1 MEESVKQTVLL
12 IVQALFLTVLVAS
25 VAFAG
30 GYQINEMGARATG
43 MGGAFVAQASDPSAV
58 YYNPAGLA
66 SQKGI
71 NALVGLDLIIP
82 STELKPA
89 SGASAISTESQVFL
103 PLNLYGTYQLDD
115 QTVVGLGIFNP
126 FGLGAKWPSAAPTY
140 ALDASMQAFYFN
152 PAVGY
157 KIDDE
162 FSVGLGVSLVY
173 VSIADKYTGVSIEG
187 TGTGFNLNI
196 GGTYKPME
204 DLCIG
209 LSYRIPTEVEVSGDV
224 TITGLP
230 KATGKAKIPMPG
242 NLQLGVSYQVMP
254 ELLVEGDVQYV
265 QWSAYKG
272 IDFTINGVTTDDP
285 SKWDDAAILRAGAE
299 YKLDEEITLRA
310 GLILDLSPQPPS
322 QTTLVLPDS
331 YRSDV
336 SIGGSYK
343 VDENL
348 SIHAAYMLVLF
359 GERDAKMVANDPPM
373 TIPGTYNTTAHVLS
387 VNVSYAF

>member
-12 IVQALFLTVLVAS
+12 IVQALLLSVLVAS

-43 MGGAFVAQASDPSAV
+43 MGGAFVATASDPSAI
-58 YYNPAGLA
+58 YYNPAGLG

-71 NALVGLDLIIP
+71 NALVGLDLILP
-82 STELKPA
+82 STDYTPTGGTK
-89 SGASAISTESQVFL
+89 ISTESQVFL

-126 FGLGAKWPSAAPTY
+126 FGLGTKWPAALNS
-140 ALDASMQAFYFN
+140 LDASLQTWYFN
-152 PAVGY
+152 PSVGY

-173 VSIADKYTGVSIEG
+173 VSLSNKMTGLDAEG
-187 TGTGFNLNI
+187 TGTGFNVNI
-196 GGTYKPME
+196 GGTYKPMAE
-204 DLCIG
+204 LSIG
-209 LSYRIPTEVEVSGDV
+209 LSYRIPTEVEVSGDF
-224 TITGLP
+224 TSGGSKT
-230 KATGKAKIPMPG
+230 TAKSKIQMPG
-242 NLQLGVSYQVMP
+242 NLQLGVSYQAMP
-254 ELLVEGDVQYV
+254 ELLVEADVQYV
-265 QWSAYKG
+265 QWSVYKG
-272 IDFTINGVTTDDP
+272 LTATLANGAVLTFDDA
-285 SKWDDAAILRAGAE
+285 KWDDSPILRAGAE

-322 QTTLVLPDS
+322 KTTLFLPDS
-331 YRSDV
+331 YRQDI

-359 GERDAKMVANDPPM
+359 GERDAKNSSV
-373 TIPGTYNTTAHVLS
+373 PGKFNTMAHILN
-387 VNVSYAF
+387 VNVGYAF

>member
-12 IVQALFLTVLVAS
+12 IVQALLLSVLVAS

-43 MGGAFVAQASDPSAV
+43 MGGAFVATASDPSAIF
-58 YYNPAGLA
+58 YNPAGLA

-82 STELKPA
+82 STEYTPTVGSKV
-89 SGASAISTESQVFL
+89 STESQVFL

-126 FGLGAKWPSAAPTY
+126 FGLGTKWPAA
-140 ALDASMQAFYFN
+140 LGSIDASLQTWYFN
-152 PAVGY
+152 PSVGY

-173 VSIADKYTGVSIEG
+173 VSMANKATGLDAEG
-187 TGTGFNLNI
+187 TGTGFNVNI

-204 DLCIG
+204 GLSIG
-209 LSYRIPTEVEVSGDV
+209 LSYRIPTEVEVSGDF
-224 TITGLP
+224 TSGASKT
-230 KATGKAKIPMPG
+230 TAKSKIQMPG
-242 NLQLGVSYQVMP
+242 NLQLGVSYQAMP
-254 ELLVEGDVQYV
+254 ELLVEADVQYV
-265 QWSAYKG
+265 QWSVYKG
-272 IDFTINGVTTDDP
+272 LSATLANGAVLTFDNA
-285 SKWDDAAILRAGAE
+285 KWDDVPMLRAGAE
-299 YKLDEEITLRA
+299 YKLDEEVTLRA

-322 QTTLVLPDS
+322 KTTLILPDS
-331 YRSDV
+331 YRQDI

-359 GERDAKMVANDPPM
+359 GERDAKNSSV
-373 TIPGTYNTTAHVLS
+373 PGKFNTTAHILD
-387 VNVSYAF
+387 VNVAYAF

>member
-1 MEESVKQTVLL
+1 MKQTVLL
-12 IVQALFLTVLVAS
+12 IVQALVVTVLVAS

-43 MGGAFVAQASDPSAV
+43 MGGAFVATASDPSAV

-82 STELKPA
+82 STELKTTA
-89 SGASAISTESQVFL
+89 ATYTSESQVFL

-126 FGLGAKWPSAAPTY
+126 FGLGTKWPSAAPTY
-140 ALDASMQAFYFN
+140 ALDASMQTYYFN

-162 FSVGLGVSLVY
+162 FSVGLGLSLVY
-173 VSIADKYTGVSIEG
+173 VSLSEKATTPVGNVSIEG

-196 GGTYKPME
+196 GATYKAME
-204 DLCIG
+204 GLCIG

-224 TITGLP
+224 TEPGSP

-242 NLQLGVSYQVMP
+242 NVQLGVSYQAMP
-254 ELLVEGDVQYV
+254 ELLVEADVQYV

-272 IDFTINGVTTDDP
+272 IDVTVNGVTQDDP
-285 SKWDDAAILRAGAE
+285 SKWDDSQILRAGAE

-310 GLILDLSPQPPS
+310 GLIIDLSPQPPR
-322 QTTLVLPDS
+322 QTTLTLPDS
-331 YRSDV
+331 YRQDI

-343 VDENL
+343 IDENL

-359 GERDAKMVANDPPM
+359 GERDAKNAAADPPLS
-373 TIPGTYNTTAHVLS
+373 IPGTFNTTAHVLDL
-387 VNVSYAF
+387 NVSYAF

>member
-1 MEESVKQTVLL
+1 MEESVKQTVQL
-12 IVQALFLTVLVAS
+12 IVQALLVTVLVAS

-43 MGGAFVAQASDPSAV
+43 MGGAFVATAADPSAI

-82 STELKPA
+82 STDFTPTGGSK
-89 SGASAISTESQVFL
+89 ISTESQVFI

-126 FGLGAKWPSAAPTY
+126 FGLGTKWPAS
-140 ALDASMQAFYFN
+140 LGSIDASLQTWYFN
-152 PAVGY
+152 PSVGY

-173 VSIADKYTGVSIEG
+173 VSSSNKATGLDAEG
-187 TGTGFNLNI
+187 TGTGFNVNI

-204 DLCIG
+204 GLSIG
-209 LSYRIPTEVEVSGDV
+209 LAYRIPTEVEVSGDFMSG
-224 TITGLP
+224 TLKT
-230 KATGKAKIPMPG
+230 TGKSKIEMPG
-242 NLQLGVSYQVMP
+242 NLQLGVSYQAMP
-254 ELLVEGDVQYV
+254 ELLVEADVQYV

-272 IDFTINGVTTDDP
+272 LSATLANGAVVTFDEA
-285 SKWDDAAILRAGAE
+285 KWDDSPILRAGAE

-310 GLILDLSPQPPS
+310 GLILDLSPQAPS

-331 YRSDV
+331 YRSDI

-359 GERDAKMVANDPPM
+359 GERDAKNASPSGKYSTM
-373 TIPGTYNTTAHVLS
+373 AHILD
-387 VNVSYAF
+387 VNVAYAF

>member
-12 IVQALFLTVLVAS
+12 IVQALVVTVLVAS

-43 MGGAFVAQASDPSAV
+43 MGGAFVAQASDPSAI

-82 STELKPA
+82 STELKA
-89 SGASAISTESQVFL
+89 AGGTYNTESQVFL

-126 FGLGAKWPSAAPTY
+126 FGLGSKWPAA
-140 ALDASMQAFYFN
+140 LGSVDASLQTWYFN
-152 PAVGY
+152 PSVGY

-173 VSIADKYTGVSIEG
+173 VSVSNKATGTDVEG

-204 DLCIG
+204 GLCIG
-209 LSYRIPTEVEVSGDV
+209 LSYRIPTEVEVSGDA
-224 TITGLP
+224 TIPFIGKT
-230 KATGKAKIPMPG
+230 TGKAKIPMPG

-272 IDFTINGVTTDDP
+272 IDITLGNGMVLNDNA
-285 SKWDDAAILRAGAE
+285 KWDDTPILRAGAE

-322 QTTLVLPDS
+322 MTTLMLPDS
-331 YRSDV
+331 YRQDI

-348 SIHAAYMLVLF
+348 SVHAAYMLVLF
-359 GERDAKMVANDPPM
+359 GERDAKAS
-373 TIPGTYNTTAHVLS
+373 TQAPGVYNTTAHVLD